1 MANGIDLRGGDQV
14 LNSYELFDTPFYAIY
29 QGKTLKFYHDEN
41 DIDSGRELLQK
52 QIDALQQG
60 QSTAVFEIVYYTE
73 LNSAGKLV
81 KENIKGS
88 NTFRICTP
96 GVSYNHPEFGNPA
109 LVGSYESKRQGNQL
123 IEMQAKK
130 IEELEGK
137 LDFILAQKAI
147 EEEEA
152 EEVGAVGSFQQ
163 IIGTVLSNPAV
174 QNVLVNKLMNFV
186 DTILP
191 DKKQNV
197 QIAGVLDETDVQSAL
212 RKLFDAGMTI
222 ADLQKLAEMSEKET
236 GMFNF
241 LLTQL
246 RSK

>member
-52 QIDALQQG
+52 QIEALQQG

-88 NTFRICTP
+88 NTFRIVTP
-96 GVSYNHPEFGNPA
+96 GVGYNHPEFGNPA
-109 LVGSYESKRQGNQL
+109 LIGSYEAKRQSNQL
-123 IEMQAKK
+123 IEQQAKK
-130 IEELEGK
+130 IEELEEK
-137 LDFILAQKAI
+137 IDLLLEQKEI
-147 EEEEA
+147 EEDQETES
-152 EEVGAVGSFQQ
+152 VNGFQQ
-163 IIGTVLSNPAV
+163 IIGTVLSNP
-174 QNVLVNKLMNFV
+174 QIQSVLVGKLMNLV

-191 DKKQNV
+191 DKKPNV
-197 QIAGVLDETDVQSAL
+197 QIAGVLDETEVQAAL
-212 RKLFDAGMTI
+212 RQLFDAGMTI

-236 GMFNF
+236 SMFNF